1 MKKLFMMAI
10 ALFMAANVAVIA
22 DDAEMTPEQVA
33 AEMSNSAKRMKK
45 INELAEKLQKSK
57 DTGVPALDEMKASA
71 LTAAL
76 TTAANAEKM
85 ENMYKRTVS
94 EPDAD
99 GVTEVNV
106 TKPTVNDWLE
116 LGAGVTAQLTTI
128 AGLAASSANLVGAVT
143 QVISNPLKAKG
154 ALTQAKQV
162 GEIVKLMGE
171 ETGAEAKAI
180 KTMVQIC
187 KSNNNL

>member
-1 MKKLFMMAI
+1 MKKFFMIAI
-10 ALFMAANVAVIA
+10 ALFVAANVTVM
-22 DDAEMTPEQVA
+22 AEDEMNSSQVA

-57 DTGVPALDEMKASA
+57 DSGVSELEELKASA
-71 LTAAL
+71 LTAAV

-85 ENMYKRTVS
+85 ENMYQRTVS

-99 GVTEVNV
+99 GVTEVNI
-106 TKPTVNDWLE
+106 TKPTASDWME
-116 LGAGVTAQLTTI
+116 LGTGVTAQLATVT
-128 AGLAASSANLVGAVT
+128 GLAASSANLLGAVA
-143 QVISNPLKAKG
+143 QVITNPLKAKG
-154 ALTQAKQV
+154 AITQAKQV
-162 GEIVKLMGE
+162 IEIVKLMGE

-180 KTMVQIC
+180 KTMVNIA

>member
-1 MKKLFMMAI
+1 MMAI

>member
-1 MKKLFMMAI
+1 MIAI
-10 ALFMAANVAVIA
+10 ALFVAANVTVM
-22 DDAEMTPEQVA
+22 AEDEMNSSQVA

-57 DTGVPALDEMKASA
+57 DSGVSELEELKASA
-71 LTAAL
+71 LTAAV

-85 ENMYKRTVS
+85 ENMYQRTVS

-99 GVTEVNV
+99 GVTEVNI
-106 TKPTVNDWLE
+106 TKPTASDWME
-116 LGAGVTAQLTTI
+116 LGTGVTAQLATVT
-128 AGLAASSANLVGAVT
+128 GLAASSANLLGAVA
-143 QVISNPLKAKG
+143 QVITNPLKAKG
-154 ALTQAKQV
+154 AITQAKQV
-162 GEIVKLMGE
+162 IEIVKLMGE

-180 KTMVQIC
+180 KTMVNIA